1 MAKGYLSLVLH
12 AHLPYVRHPENENF
26 LEEKWLYEAITETY
40 IPLIWA
46 FENLIRDSIRFRLT
60 ISLSPPLM
68 AMLTDSLLQKRYIK
82 HLNMLRELVAKEVS
96 RTKKEHM
103 EVHQCALMYQEIY
116 ERAYKTFH
124 YDYRDNIVQAFRKFQ
139 ELGFLEVIT
148 CAGTHGYLPL
158 LGLHRETVRAQVN
171 LAVNYYHEQFGKYP
185 EGMWLPECAYNP
197 GDDEILR
204 EAGIKYFFVDTHG
217 LLFASPKPKY
227 GIYAPIICPSGTAAF
242 GRDAESSKQVWS
254 ANEGYP
260 GDFDYR
266 EFYRDIGYDLDYD
279 YIKPYI
285 HPEGIRT
292 DTGMKYYRITG
303 KNTDLKLPYNF
314 HNAREKAAIHAG
326 NFMFNREKQIQYL
339 ARYMDRPPIIISP
352 YDAELFGHWWF
363 EGPMWLE
370 FLIRK
375 IYHDQNLIELKTP
388 GDYLKEIPHNQ
399 PSQPPMCSWGYK
411 GYNEV
416 WLQGSNDWIYR
427 HLHNC
432 AERMIEL
439 ANSFH
444 NPQGLQKRALDQA
457 AREIFLAQ
465 ASDWAFIM
473 KTGTMVDYA
482 KRRTREHVSRF
493 TKLYKDIKNNS
504 INEPWLREIEHTDN
518 IFPNINYAI
527 YKTP

>member
-1 MAKGYLSLVLH
+1 LAKGYLSLVLH
-12 AHLPYVRHPENENF
+12 AHLPYVRHPEDENF

-40 IPLIWA
+40 IPLIWV
-46 FENLIRDSIRFRLT
+46 FENLIRDGIHFRVT
-60 ISLSPPLM
+60 VSLSPPLM
-68 AMLTDSLLQKRYIK
+68 AMLTDPLLQERYIK
-82 HLNMLRELVAKEVS
+82 HLNKLRELAAREVS
-96 RTKKEHM
+96 RTKKEQM
-103 EVHQCALMYQEIY
+103 EVHHCALMYQNMY
-116 ERAYKTFH
+116 ETAYKTFH
-124 YDYRDNIVQAFRKFQ
+124 LYGYNLVEAFKRFQ
-139 ELGFLEVIT
+139 EIGVLEVIT

-158 LGLHRETVRAQVN
+158 LGIQRETVRAQVN
-171 LAVNYYHEQFGKYP
+171 LAVDYYREHFGRPP

-197 GDDEILR
+197 GDDEILK

-217 LLFASPKPKY
+217 LLFASPRPKY
-227 GIYAPIICPSGTAAF
+227 GIYAPVICPSGTAAF
-242 GRDAESSKQVWS
+242 GRDMESSKQVWS

-260 GDFDYR
+260 GDYDYR

-285 HPEGIRT
+285 HPDGIRT

-303 KNTDLKLPYNF
+303 KTEFKQPYNPLY
-314 HNAREKAAIHAG
+314 AREKAAIHAG
-326 NFMFNREKQIQYL
+326 NFMFNRERQIEFL
-339 ARYMDRPPIIISP
+339 ARHMDRPPIVVSP

-363 EGPMWLE
+363 EGPIWLE

-375 IYHDQNLIELKTP
+375 IAYDQNIIELRTP
-388 GDYLKEIPHNQ
+388 GDYLREITHNQ

-416 WLQGSNDWIYR
+416 WLEGSNDWIYR

-432 AERMIEL
+432 AERMIDL
-439 ANSFH
+439 ANSFG
-444 NPQGLQKRALDQA
+444 NAQGIKRRALNQA

-482 KRRTREHVSRF
+482 KRRTTDHVSRF
-493 TKLYKDIKNNS
+493 IKLYRDIKNNR
-504 INEPWLREIEHTDN
+504 IDENWLRELEETDN
-518 IFPNINYAI
+518 IFPNMDYQL
-527 YKTP
+527 YKTV